1 MGALMYAVFD
11 SLESFNAWHNDIKEK
26 LNFPIYGTNQAT
38 GQTDYNNPTTEFTE
52 PLTNSKDQRV
62 IANVVD
68 EIDGLEIID
77 EKLDEWS
84 DWFPKAIWEIK
95 ESE

>member
-1 MGALMYAVFD
+1 MYAVFD
-11 SLESFNAWHNDIKEK
+11 SLESFNAWHSEVKIKF
-26 LNFPIYGTNQAT
+26 NFPIYGTNQAT
-38 GQTDYNNPTTEFTE
+38 GEIDRSNPTTEFTE

-77 EKLDEWS
+77 EKADEWS
-84 DWFPKAIWEIK
+84 DWLPKAIWGIK